1 MKTAV
6 VILNWNGR
14 KFLEEFI
21 PGVLRSLGPE
31 AQLIVADNASTDGS
45 VELLREKFPDVPTM
59 LFSRNRGFTGGY
71 NRALMEL
78 DAEYFVLLNSDID
91 VPEHWLE
98 PLEEWMD
105 THPDCGICSPKLH
118 SFMERET
125 FEYAGAAGGYIDRF
139 GYPYCRGRVLKRVET
154 DHGQY
159 DTPEDVFWVSGA
171 CLMIRADLY
180 RKLGGLD
187 ERFFA
192 HMEEIDLCWR
202 AQLAGYKVTVVPYS
216 TVYHVGG
223 GSLPNDSPKKL
234 YLNYRN
240 NLLMLRKNL
249 AKTLALKEYRR
260 GKGIAE
266 AVRKGRKQA
275 GRTIFIRMM
284 LDGASWLVY
293 LLTFRWEYCRSVI
306 RAHRDFRK
314 IRTKVTD
321 EDIRSYLKLHGRD
334 GSVEGISSKWII
346 PRALFYGK
354 RIFSKLPSGQ

>member
-125 FEYAGAAGGYIDRF
+125 F
-139 GYPYCRGRVLKRVET
+139 
-154 DHGQY
+154 
-159 DTPEDVFWVSGA
+159 
-171 CLMIRADLY
+171 
-180 RKLGGLD
+180 
-187 ERFFA
+187 
-192 HMEEIDLCWR
+192 
-202 AQLAGYKVTVVPYS
+202 
-216 TVYHVGG
+216 
-223 GSLPNDSPKKL
+223 
-234 YLNYRN
+234 
-240 NLLMLRKNL
+240 
-249 AKTLALKEYRR
+249 
-260 GKGIAE
+260 
-266 AVRKGRKQA
+266 
-275 GRTIFIRMM
+275 
-284 LDGASWLVY
+284 
-293 LLTFRWEYCRSVI
+293 
-306 RAHRDFRK
+306 
-314 IRTKVTD
+314 
-321 EDIRSYLKLHGRD
+321 
-334 GSVEGISSKWII
+334 
-346 PRALFYGK
+346 
-354 RIFSKLPSGQ
+354 